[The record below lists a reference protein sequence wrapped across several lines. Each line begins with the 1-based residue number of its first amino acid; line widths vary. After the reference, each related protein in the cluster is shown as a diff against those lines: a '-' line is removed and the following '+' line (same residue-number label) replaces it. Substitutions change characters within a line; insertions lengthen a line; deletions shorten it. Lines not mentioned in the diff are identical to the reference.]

1 MNIKNIDNFH
11 NFEFE
16 RPKDN
21 YLWAIGCIFG
31 LIMATLLTYWSTLNF
46 PFQFDDLMNITKNF
60 AIRMSPQPLSF
71 FDFISEFLRSARWI
85 GEMSNKLNFKVGH
98 FQPWS
103 YRFINVLIHTSAG
116 VMLFALIS
124 KICREQDKSSF
135 LKNWGGVIS
144 FLTAALFLLHPVQ
157 GQTVNYSI
165 QARLEGLASLFCLTT
180 LLILVHWMS
189 AKTKTASRIFFIIG
203 CFFGLISCGTK
214 EIVVVMPILAIAI
227 DWFFISKMNWANF
240 KNRIFGHFIFSLIIF
255 GMITYYLGQ
264 GFVTD
269 TFLLNSVSKN
279 NRGNIISHGTVN
291 QINAFEYFVSEFR
304 VIVHYILVFF
314 MPQTMSVEYD
324 LKLARDLFSFQEVI
338 APLIFLITLFGLG
351 LYCFVRKIFTE
362 FSFSL
367 LWFFVCLAPRCTII
381 PCAELICDYKTYL
394 ASCGMFFFI
403 AFLIA
408 KGLNFA
414 YQPLGRHL
422 KKSPFSL
429 ILSIFMF
436 FAFVIPLS
444 QATKNRNWVWSS
456 SELFWGD
463 IVAKAPNKARANNNY
478 GVALCEN
485 GKYELSIKYL
495 KKAIT
500 LDANYCDPWSNLAV
514 AYSMLGKSH
523 DGIEALKT
531 AITIFPDYPE
541 AHNNIGVMYLGCQE
555 LEQAELYL
563 KKAIELRP
571 HYGKAYLNLGRVY
584 AQKGED
590 EKSWQSFK
598 KATETDLDT
607 VEGFGAL
614 GFESLRLGKY
624 KEAVDALEKARR
636 LGANAPVVIMNL
648 AGAYCNSGQ
657 EAKGE
662 KLYEQLTKL
671 DPNNQTLRYNLALC
685 RKQRG
690 DTDGALNL
698 LSELK
703 FDEACPERCIS
714 LLAECVESKDGLEKA
729 KTFLLDFEN
738 RKVCEKHKKVA
749 KNELIR
755 IKFQEKLAKNNGVL
769 TGKDLQEAFGIQK
782 IEESQQS

>member
-1 MNIKNIDNFH
+1 MRVKHVDNFE
-11 NFEFE
+11 NFEFQQ
-16 RPKDN
+16 KNYN
-21 YLWAIGCIFG
+21 YLWAAGCVIG
-31 LIMATLLTYWSTLNF
+31 LVAATLLTYWSTLNF

-60 AIRMSPQPLSF
+60 AIRMSSKSLGF

-116 VMLFALIS
+116 IALFALIS
-124 KICREQDKSSF
+124 KICQEQKNGSF
-135 LKNWGGVIS
+135 LKNWGGTVS

-157 GQTVNYSI
+157 SQTVNYSI

-189 AKTKTASRIFFIIG
+189 SKTKTSGNLFFVFG

-214 EIVVVMPILAIAI
+214 EIVVVMPILAMAI
-227 DWFFISKMNWANF
+227 DWFFIAKMNWLNF
-240 KNRIFGHFIFSLIIF
+240 KGRLFGHFIFSVIVV

-264 GFVTD
+264 GFVSD
-269 TFLLNSVSKN
+269 ACLLKSVSKN
-279 NRGNIISHGTVN
+279 NRGNIISHGTIN
-291 QINAFEYFVSEFR
+291 QISAFEYFVSEFR
-304 VIVHYILVFF
+304 VIIHYILVFF
-314 MPQTMSVEYD
+314 TPQNMSVEYD
-324 LKLARDLFSFQEVI
+324 LKLVKDPFSLTEVI
-338 APLIFLITLFGLG
+338 APLIFLVFLLISG
-351 LYCFVRKIFTE
+351 LYCLIKKIYTE
-362 FSFSL
+362 FAFAL
-367 LWFFVCLAPRCTII
+367 LWFFICLAPRCTII

-403 AFLIA
+403 AFLTA
-408 KGLNFA
+408 KGLNFL
-414 YQPLGRHL
+414 YQPLEKQL
-422 KKSPFSL
+422 KNNAISS
-429 ILSIFMF
+429 ILSIIMF
-436 FAFVIPLS
+436 FAVALPLS
-444 QATKNRNWVWSS
+444 QATQNRNVVWSC

-463 IVAKAPNKARANNNY
+463 IVKKAPNKARANNNY
-478 GVALCEN
+478 AVALCEK
-485 GKYELSIKYL
+485 GKYQESIPYL
-495 KKAIT
+495 KKAIE
-500 LDANYCDPWSNLAV
+500 LDHIYCDPWSNLAV
-514 AYSMLGKSH
+514 AHSMLGQPKE
-523 DGIEALKT
+523 GIEALKN
-531 AITIFPDYPE
+531 AINIFPDYPE

-555 LEQAELYL
+555 LEQAETYL

-624 KEAVDALEKARR
+624 KEAADALEKAVR
-636 LGANAPVVIMNL
+636 LGANNPVVVMNL

-657 EAKGE
+657 DEKGE
-662 KLYEQLTKL
+662 NLYGQLIKL
-671 DPNNQTLRYNLALC
+671 DPSNQTLKYNLALC
-685 RKQRG
+685 RKQKG
-690 DTDGALNL
+690 DTDGALKL
-698 LSELK
+698 LSDLQ
-703 FDEACPERCIS
+703 FDEACPDRAIS
-714 LLAECVESKDGLEKA
+714 LLAECIESKEGVEKA
-729 KTFLLDFEN
+729 KNLLCEFEN
-738 RKVCEKHKKVA
+738 KEVCQKHKKAA
-749 KNELIR
+749 KSELVR

-782 IEESQQS
+782 AEEAQG